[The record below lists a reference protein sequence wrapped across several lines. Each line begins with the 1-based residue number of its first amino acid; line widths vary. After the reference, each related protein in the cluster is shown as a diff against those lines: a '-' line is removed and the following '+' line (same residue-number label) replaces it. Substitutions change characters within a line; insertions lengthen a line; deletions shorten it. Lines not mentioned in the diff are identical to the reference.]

1 MKLKNKKKLYILLA
15 AICFTLIGLIV
26 AYFSSDYENSI
37 QGTHNKGMYNMLEQI
52 KRMCSYMGSILFV
65 CFAASIVFSKHKEV
79 EK

>member
-65 CFAASIVFSKHKEV
+65 GFAASIVFSKHKEV